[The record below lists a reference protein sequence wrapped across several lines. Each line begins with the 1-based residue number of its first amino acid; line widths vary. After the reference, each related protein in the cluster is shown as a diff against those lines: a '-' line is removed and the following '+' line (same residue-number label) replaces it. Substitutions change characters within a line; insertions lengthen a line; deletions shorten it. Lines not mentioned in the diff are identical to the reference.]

1 MSDVHLLSDE
11 ALPAIAVQD
20 SLAATLASRICHD
33 LTSPLGAIANGVELL
48 SLSGAARSPEMDLIA
63 ESVESANARIRF
75 FRLAYGSAG
84 RESLGRAEVI
94 RTLEALAR
102 GGRLTYSWGVEGDHP
117 RIEVKA
123 VFLLLQCLEAALPMG
138 GRLQVERQ
146 DGSWIASAE
155 GPRLRMGLPAWAALD
170 TTDALRAEGS
180 AVVQFAL
187 LAGVLGSLGRPL
199 TLSETPGRIEAR
211 F

>member
-1 MSDVHLLSDE
+1 MSDVHLLPDE
-11 ALPAIAVQD
+11 VPLGTAVQD

-48 SLSGAARSPEMDLIA
+48 TLSGAARSPEMDLIA

-84 RESLGRAEVI
+84 QDRVSRAEVI

-102 GGRLTYSWGVEGDHP
+102 GGRQTYEWDVEGDHP

-123 VFLLLQCLEAALPMG
+123 VFLLLQCVETALPMG
-138 GRLQVERQ
+138 GRLRVGQQ
-146 DGSWIASAE
+146 DSSWIVSAE
-155 GPRLRMGLPAWAALD
+155 GPRLRTGLPAWGVLETTEAA
-170 TTDALRAEGS
+170 RAEGS
-180 AVVQFAL
+180 AVVQFVL
-187 LAGVLGSLGRPL
+187 LAGVLGSLGRSL
-199 TLSETPGRIEAR
+199 ALSETPGRIEAR